1 MILSTFENNNK
12 SANVCKIAGEYEVMM
27 YIDEQYV
34 KSQIVWNKQDGKDF
48 AENWVLNA
56 NII

>member
-12 SANVCKIAGEYEVMM
+12 SANVCKIAGEYEVMF
-27 YIDEQYV
+27 YKDNSYLNSQVTLTEQQA
-34 KSQIVWNKQDGKDF
+34 KNIAKD
-48 AENWVLNA
+48 WVLDA